1 MRESKVHV
9 YIIHSLKT
17 LRKMTILFLIFP
29 KASRGAVCLLLLD
42 DSLQDTGINV
52 CGKKI
57 IILGKN
63 TTCVT
68 AHPPGQN
75 LSIGSKI
82 ILKEMNNAIQN

>member
-52 CGKKI
+52 CGKKNNHS
-57 IILGKN
+57 GQKHYMCNSTSSRTKFKYWFKN
-63 TTCVT
+63 
-68 AHPPGQN
+68 HSQR
-75 LSIGSKI
+75 K
-82 ILKEMNNAIQN
+82 